1 MYQNNA
7 EDNAFF
13 RWFERSKGKLSGG
26 IKILKCR
33 CNGAILELLA
43 GTKIHVLWCR
53 AARDQGSRAKCR
65 QAGLFWHADGTLG
78 ADLYNHPLISS
89 DADMR
94 SVISLCNRR
103 TAIKSTV
110 SACPNVLLMM
120 PAYICVCNLIKE
132 VISLS
137 HKTMHSP
144 LLCSMSI

>member
-13 RWFERSKGKLSGG
+13 RGFERSKGKLSGG

-103 TAIKSTV
+103 TADQKHSV
-110 SACPNVLLMM
+110 CM
-120 PAYICVCNLIKE
+120 PKCIIDDA
-132 VISLS
+132 SLY
-137 HKTMHSP
+137 
-144 LLCSMSI
+144 LCLQFN

>member
-13 RWFERSKGKLSGG
+13 RGFERSKGKLSGG

-103 TAIKSTV
+103 TADQKHSV
-110 SACPNVLLMM
+110 CM
-120 PAYICVCNLIKE
+120 PKCIIDDP
-132 VISLS
+132 SLY
-137 HKTMHSP
+137 MC
-144 LLCSMSI
+144 LQFN

>member
-13 RWFERSKGKLSGG
+13 RGFERSKGELSGG

-43 GTKIHVLWCR
+43 GTKIHVLWCK

-103 TAIKSTV
+103 TADQKHSV
-110 SACPNVLLMM
+110 CM
-120 PAYICVCNLIKE
+120 PKCIIDDP
-132 VISLS
+132 SLY
-137 HKTMHSP
+137 MC
-144 LLCSMSI
+144 LQFN

>member
-1 MYQNNA
+1 MHFSDDLR
-7 EDNAFF
+7 EVI
-13 RWFERSKGKLSGG
+13 KGKLSGG

-78 ADLYNHPLISS
+78 ADLYNHPLISW

-103 TAIKSTV
+103 TTDQKQSV
-110 SACPNVLLMM
+110 CM
-120 PAYICVCNLIKE
+120 PKCIIDDA
-132 VISLS
+132 SLY
-137 HKTMHSP
+137 MC
-144 LLCSMSI
+144 LQFN

>member
-103 TAIKSTV
+103 TADQKHSV
-110 SACPNVLLMM
+110 CM
-120 PAYICVCNLIKE
+120 PKCIIDDP
-132 VISLS
+132 SLY
-137 HKTMHSP
+137 MC
-144 LLCSMSI
+144 LQFN

>member
-13 RWFERSKGKLSGG
+13 RGFEKSKGKLSGG

-94 SVISLCNRR
+94 SIISLCNRR
-103 TAIKSTV
+103 TADQKHSV
-110 SACPNVLLMM
+110 CM
-120 PAYICVCNLIKE
+120 PKCIIDDP
-132 VISLS
+132 SLY
-137 HKTMHSP
+137 MC
-144 LLCSMSI
+144 LQFN

>member
-13 RWFERSKGKLSGG
+13 RGFERSKGKLSGG

-43 GTKIHVLWCR
+43 GTKIHVLWCN

-78 ADLYNHPLISS
+78 ADLYIHPLISW

-103 TAIKSTV
+103 TADQKHSV
-110 SACPNVLLMM
+110 CM
-120 PAYICVCNLIKE
+120 PKCIIDDP
-132 VISLS
+132 SLY
-137 HKTMHSP
+137 MC
-144 LLCSMSI
+144 LQFN

>member
-13 RWFERSKGKLSGG
+13 RGFERSKWKLSGG

-43 GTKIHVLWCR
+43 GTKIHVLWCN

-94 SVISLCNRR
+94 SIISLCNRR
-103 TAIKSTV
+103 TADQKHSV
-110 SACPNVLLMM
+110 CM
-120 PAYICVCNLIKE
+120 PKCIIDDP
-132 VISLS
+132 SLY
-137 HKTMHSP
+137 MC
-144 LLCSMSI
+144 LQFN

>member
-1 MYQNNA
+1 M
-7 EDNAFF
+7 FF
-13 RWFERSKGKLSGG
+13 
-26 IKILKCR
+26 
-33 CNGAILELLA
+33 GAD
-43 GTKIHVLWCR
+43 
-53 AARDQGSRAKCR
+53 AARDQGSRAKCW

-110 SACPNVLLMM
+110 SACPNVLLMI

-132 VISLS
+132 VNGLS